1 VHSRRSARWLEL
13 LTRHEEKRD
22 EFPLVVMP
30 LEDTDLPKDA
40 EEKRALRRRLGLPE
54 DRFVFVSP
62 GFFFAR
68 KRYKE
73 VIRAL
78 PDDATLVLSGTKS
91 DWEPRYF
98 DEVMDVARDKPNVVI
113 NTDYDTMG
121 DYVAASDC
129 VVLFYE
135 DVFQSAV
142 VTQAVW
148 AGLPCIFSD
157 AEGFAP
163 YRGAGL
169 VARDTGELA
178 EAMREIQQPEAH
190 ARIVRSVKILR
201 RLLSPERNAE
211 RYIAGISV
219 RH

>member
-1 VHSRRSARWLEL
+1 
-13 LTRHEEKRD
+13 
-22 EFPLVVMP
+22 MP
-30 LEDTDLPKDA
+30 LEDTDLPADA
-40 EEKRALRRRLGLPE
+40 DAKRTLREQLGLPQ

-62 GFFFAR
+62 GFFFPR

-78 PDDATLVLSGTKS
+78 PENATLVLSGTRS
-91 DWEPRYF
+91 DWETRYF
-98 DEVMDVARDKPNVVI
+98 DEVMEAAKGVPNVIV

-121 DYVAASDC
+121 DFVAAADC

-157 AEGFAP
+157 ADGFAP
-163 YRGAGL
+163 YHGAGL
-169 VARDTGELA
+169 VAKDTGELA
-178 EAMREIQQPEAH
+178 TAMREIQRPEIY
-190 ARIVRSVKILR
+190 ARLVRNVGILR
-201 RLLSPERNAE
+201 RLLSPARIAE
-211 RYIAGISV
+211 RYIAGV
-219 RH
+219 GAKG